1 MFQAFKDDLLQE
13 FEKERD
19 IVVVSAKRR
28 NRESL
33 FGIRSDNDKIYTQI
47 LINFERIVMK
57 KTRELVLELCAKHNI
72 KAYEGQQMLHNI
84 VLEQDNKRKH
94 IVILGKTE
102 SVNSEQFAM
111 VLNNVRFLN
120 EPCTFVFLLK
130 DTIENR
136 RAITHIE
143 ARFYN
148 DVSLYE
154 DVPELFSCA
163 LFEDFL
169 LNTFGEQEVEAFNHM
184 LESFKADFHNIL
196 GYQIT
201 EICSPQN
208 LSKLRNELHDELK
221 SFSYENIRQKRF
233 FESKSK
239 SDISDANFQRIRRNF
254 IDGNKYKLLIQDGD
268 FAQSL
273 LTSEWLYKKYVM
285 LEQLDNTFI
294 VAGYLKSVEQLLWSI
309 IKLTGRG
316 KFIKDKKIGTAK
328 EDEIDTTL
336 GSLEHFVSDDANSDL
351 FIDAFNNNTFV
362 IKYIKRQ
369 ISSWRAKKRNGLFHK
384 SQLKDKAKIDDI
396 RQETIFLYFL
406 ILGSLNLTDDQVKK
420 LEK

>member
-1 MFQAFKDDLLQE
+1 M
-13 FEKERD
+13 
-19 IVVVSAKRR
+19 
-28 NRESL
+28 
-33 FGIRSDNDKIYTQI
+33 
-47 LINFERIVMK
+47 
-57 KTRELVLELCAKHNI
+57 
-72 KAYEGQQMLHNI
+72 
-84 VLEQDNKRKH
+84 
-94 IVILGKTE
+94 
-102 SVNSEQFAM
+102 
-111 VLNNVRFLN
+111 
-120 EPCTFVFLLK
+120 
-130 DTIENR
+130 
-136 RAITHIE
+136 
-143 ARFYN
+143 
-148 DVSLYE
+148 
-154 DVPELFSCA
+154 
-163 LFEDFL
+163 
-169 LNTFGEQEVEAFNHM
+169 
-184 LESFKADFHNIL
+184 
-196 GYQIT
+196 
-201 EICSPQN
+201 
-208 LSKLRNELHDELK
+208 
-221 SFSYENIRQKRF
+221 
-233 FESKSK
+233 
-239 SDISDANFQRIRRNF
+239 
-254 IDGNKYKLLIQDGD
+254 IQDGD

-336 GSLEHFVSDDANSDL
+336 GSLEHFVGDDANSDL

-406 ILGSLNLTDDQVKK
+406 ILGSLKLTDDQVKK

>member
-19 IVVVSAKRR
+19 IVVVSTKRR

-47 LINFERIVMK
+47 LINFERILIK
-57 KTRELVLELCAKHNI
+57 RIRELVLELCAKHNI
-72 KAYEGQQMLHNI
+72 KAYEGREMLYNI

-111 VLNNVRFLN
+111 ILNSVRYLN
-120 EPCTFVFLLK
+120 EPCIFVFLLK
-130 DTIENR
+130 DTMENR
-136 RAITHIE
+136 RAITHTE

-148 DVSLYE
+148 NVSPYE
-154 DVPELFSCA
+154 DLPELFSCT
-163 LFEDFL
+163 LFEEFL
-169 LNTFGEQEVEAFNHM
+169 LNTFGTKEVEAFNNM

-221 SFSYENIRQKRF
+221 NFSYEKIRQKRF
-233 FESKSK
+233 LESKSK
-239 SDISDANFQRIRRNF
+239 SDINDPNFLRIRRNF

-268 FAQSL
+268 FAQSF
-273 LTSEWLYKKYVM
+273 LTSEWLYKKYVL
-285 LEQLDNTFI
+285 LEKLDNTFI
-294 VAGYLKSVEQLLWSI
+294 VSGYLKSVEQLLWSI
-309 IKLTGRG
+309 IKLTGQG
-316 KFIKDKKIGTAK
+316 KFIKDKIIGTDK
-328 EDEIDTTL
+328 DDEIDTTL
-336 GSLEHFVSDDANSDL
+336 GSLEHFIGDKANSDI
-351 FIDAFNNNTFV
+351 FINAFNGNTFV
-362 IKYIKRQ
+362 VNYIRNQ

-396 RQETIFLYFL
+396 REETLFLYFL
-406 ILGSLNLTDDQVKK
+406 ILGSLKLTDDQVKK